1 MALAE
6 DAASV
11 LEEFVQNVANLP
23 AEIAHLL
30 EEIQAK
36 DRVVQECRSDAA
48 SRDASIQKYIKANGA
63 GQVNPKDDY
72 HSKAVLADYDKAQI
86 YQEEKISLGD
96 RAALLLDRQIK
107 RLDLKIRD
115 LQNEGAI
122 AIDPQLPSLIN
133 NTSSTLN
140 SRLPP
145 LTTSTSGASTPLH
158 PLSGNAG
165 PSTTIANN
173 PLSRLV
179 TQPTRQPSPLTTTA
193 PITSTSSLAAP
204 STSRSTARS
213 PSTDTSK
220 RRRLNA
226 SHLSIP
232 ATSSSLR
239 QSSLGPGTP
248 KGGSSALPNS
258 RSGSAGPR
266 PQSGT
271 ALKTSSKSS
280 SHRPPHQRISHLNP
294 SQTKSGGGGSS
305 KKRNRPSKQRQHLT
319 FSSKDGSTGDGN
331 ESSFNGSEVDA
342 DGMDLDVDGDGMED
356 GDEGEVDD
364 KKLYCTCQK
373 ISSGDMVACDNEDCP
388 YEWFHW
394 ACVGVKEEPKGAWFC
409 DICKAKLGK

>member
-36 DRVVQECRSDAA
+36 DRVVQECRSNAA
-48 SRDASIQKYIKANGA
+48 SRDASIQKFLKLNGA
-63 GQVNPKDDY
+63 GQANPKDEPY
-72 HSKAVLADYDKAQI
+72 SKAILADYDKAQI
-86 YQEEKISLGD
+86 FQEEKISLGD

-122 AIDPQLPSLIN
+122 AIDPQLPSLLN
-133 NTSSTLN
+133 NNSSTLN

-145 LTTSTSGASTPLH
+145 LITSMSSTSIPLH

-179 TQPTRQPSPLTTTA
+179 QQPTRQPSPLTTTA
-193 PITSTSSLAAP
+193 PITVNSTLAAP

-226 SHLSIP
+226 THLSIP

-248 KGGSSALPNS
+248 KGSHSALPNS

-266 PQSGT
+266 PSQSHT

-280 SHRPPHQRISHLNP
+280 TRPPHQRISHLNP
-294 SQTKSGGGGSS
+294 SQTKSGGSS
-305 KKRNRPSKQRQHLT
+305 KKRNRPSKQRHHLA
-319 FSSKDGSTGDGN
+319 FSSKDGSTGGDGN
-331 ESSFNGSEVDA
+331 ESSFNSEVDA
-342 DGMDLDVDGDGMED
+342 DGMDLDVDGEGVEE

-373 ISSGDMVACDNEDCP
+373 ISSGDMVACDNDDCP
-388 YEWFHW
+388 FEWFHW

-409 DICKAKLGK
+409 DLCRAKLGK